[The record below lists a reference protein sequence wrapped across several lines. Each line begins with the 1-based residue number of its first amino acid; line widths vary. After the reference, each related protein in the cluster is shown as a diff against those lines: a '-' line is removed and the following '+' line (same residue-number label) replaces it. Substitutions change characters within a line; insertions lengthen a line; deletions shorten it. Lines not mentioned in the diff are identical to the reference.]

1 MAKQSKN
8 DSKPR
13 VVIIGGNFAGLKTAL
28 NLPQKFNVTLI
39 DKHPWFEF
47 RPNIHE
53 LVSGIKT
60 PAMLRFPNVHRADRN
75 PVIFDRERCRGDKQ
89 VKHVKVME
97 RVYEPRRLRQAWQ
110 QVKQNAGAAGIDQMT
125 VEAFEQ
131 REDELLMLIHEKL
144 KSGTHRFKPAR
155 RALIPKEGGSEMR
168 KLGIPIVMDRV
179 VSQSVN
185 LVFQEIFDPDFT
197 MSNYGFRR
205 GHSQRQAIY
214 HVQMIV
220 KEGYEWCASID
231 LARFFDEI
239 PHNLIL
245 KLVRRKI
252 ADERLVTLIARAL
265 KAGIMGEGQLEKTT
279 KGCPQGSPLSPM
291 LSNIVLN
298 ELDQELEKRGHR
310 YCRWADDFLILLKSE
325 RAAKRVMEGITGHLE
340 NNLNLPVNKAKSP
353 VALVKNVPFLGFQIL
368 REKIR
373 VSNKARLK
381 FKDKVRELTRRN
393 NPLSMHQVIQ
403 ELNVYLRGWV
413 GYFRIQEFR
422 ILFRDLDGWIRS
434 RLRSMQLKKWKN
446 PRKFQRMMIRSGCKP
461 HEAHR
466 VWVKMNRW
474 QSVMRK
480 EVRFVMN
487 LQWLRRQGLIFLDD
501 FTRKQQPLELTFSR

>member
-1 MAKQSKN
+1 MEK
-8 DSKPR
+8 R
-13 VVIIGGNFAGLKTAL
+13 
-28 NLPQKFNVTLI
+28 
-39 DKHPWFEF
+39 H
-47 RPNIHE
+47 
-53 LVSGIKT
+53 
-60 PAMLRFPNVHRADRN
+60 
-75 PVIFDRERCRGDKQ
+75 GDIQ
-89 VKHVKVME
+89 VKHVKVMKQ
-97 RVYEPRRLRQAWQ
+97 VYEPRRLRKAWQ
-110 QVKQNAGAAGIDQMT
+110 QVRQNAGAAGIDQMT
-125 VEAFEQ
+125 VEVFEQ
-131 REDELLMLIHEKL
+131 RKDELLVLIHEKL
-144 KSGTHRFKPAR
+144 KAGTYRFKPAR
-155 RALIPKEGGSEMR
+155 RALIPKEGDSKMR
-168 KLGIPIVMDRV
+168 KLGIPVVMDRV

-197 MSNYGFRR
+197 KSNYGFRR

-231 LARFFDEI
+231 LAKFFDEI
-239 PHNLIL
+239 PHNLVL
-245 KLVRRKI
+245 KLIRRKI

-265 KAGIMGEGQLEKTT
+265 KAGIMVDGKFEKTT

-340 NNLNLPVNKAKSP
+340 NNLNLPVNKEKSQ
-353 VALVKNVPFLGFQIL
+353 VALVKDVPFLGFQIFL
-368 REKIR
+368 EKIR

-381 FKDKVRELTRRN
+381 FKAKIRELTRRN
-393 NPLSMHQVIQ
+393 NPLSMYQAIQ
-403 ELNVYLRGWV
+403 ELSVYLRGWV

-422 ILFRDLDGWIRS
+422 KLFRDFDGWIRS

-446 PRKFQRMMIRSGCKP
+446 PRKFQRMMIRAGYNP
-461 HEAHR
+461 YEARR
-466 VWVKMNRW
+466 VWVKMSRW
-474 QSVMRK
+474 QSVMRR

-487 LQWLRRQGLIFLDD
+487 LQWFRRQGMIFLHD
-501 FTRKQQPLELTFSR
+501 FTQKQQSLKLTFSR

>member
-1 MAKQSKN
+1 
-8 DSKPR
+8 
-13 VVIIGGNFAGLKTAL
+13 
-28 NLPQKFNVTLI
+28 
-39 DKHPWFEF
+39 
-47 RPNIHE
+47 
-53 LVSGIKT
+53 
-60 PAMLRFPNVHRADRN
+60 
-75 PVIFDRERCRGDKQ
+75 
-89 VKHVKVME
+89 VKYVKVME
-97 RVYEPRRLRQAWQ
+97 RIYEPRRLRQAWQ

-125 VEAFEQ
+125 VETFGQ
-131 REDELLMLIHEKL
+131 RKDELITLIHEKL
-144 KSGTHRFKPAR
+144 KAGTYRFKPAR

-168 KLGIPIVMDRV
+168 KLGIPVVMDRV

-185 LVFQEIFDPDFT
+185 LVFQEIFDSDFT
-197 MSNYGFRR
+197 ISNYGFRR

-252 ADERLVTLIARAL
+252 ADEQLVTLIARAL
-265 KAGIMGEGQLEKTT
+265 KAGIMVEGKLEKTT

-298 ELDQELEKRGHR
+298 ELDYELEKRGHR
-310 YCRWADDFLILLKSE
+310 YCRWADDFLVLLKSE
-325 RAAKRVMEGITGHLE
+325 RAAKRVMEGITGYLE
-340 NNLNLPVNKAKSP
+340 NNLNLPVNKGKSQ
-353 VALVKNVPFLGFQIL
+353 VALVKDVPFLGFQIL
-368 REKIR
+368 RGKIR

-381 FKDKVRELTRRN
+381 FKAKIRELTHRN

-403 ELNVYLRGWV
+403 NLNVYLRGWV

-446 PRKFQRMMIRSGCKP
+446 PRKFQRMMIRAGYKP
-461 HEAHR
+461 YKAHR
-466 VWVKMNRW
+466 VWIKMNRW

-487 LQWLRRQGLIFLDD
+487 LQWLKRQGLIFLHD
-501 FTRKQQPLELTFSR
+501 FTQKQQSLELKFNR

>member
-1 MAKQSKN
+1 MQ
-8 DSKPR
+8 DSHGEK
-13 VVIIGGNFAGLKTAL
+13 K
-28 NLPQKFNVTLI
+28 
-39 DKHPWFEF
+39 
-47 RPNIHE
+47 
-53 LVSGIKT
+53 
-60 PAMLRFPNVHRADRN
+60 
-75 PVIFDRERCRGDKQ
+75 
-89 VKHVKVME
+89 VKHVKVLE
-97 RVYEPRRLRQAWQ
+97 RVYEPRRLRKAWQ
-110 QVKQNAGAAGIDQMT
+110 QVKQNAGAAGMDQMT

-131 REDELLMLIHEKL
+131 RKDELLTLIHEKL
-144 KSGTHRFKPAR
+144 KAGTYRFKPAR
-155 RALIPKEGGSEMR
+155 RALIPKEGDSKMR
-168 KLGIPIVMDRV
+168 KLGIPVVMDRV
-179 VSQSVN
+179 ISQSVN

-220 KEGYEWCASID
+220 KEGYEWCVSID
-231 LARFFDEI
+231 LAKCFDEI

-252 ADERLVTLIARAL
+252 ADERLVTLVARAL
-265 KAGIMGEGQLEKTT
+265 KAGIMVDGKFEKTT

-340 NNLNLPVNKAKSP
+340 NNLNLPVNKEKSQ
-353 VALVKNVPFLGFQIL
+353 VALVKDVPFLGFQLL

-381 FKDKVRELTRRN
+381 FKAKVRELTRRN
-393 NPLSMHQVIQ
+393 NPLSMYQAIQ

-422 ILFRDLDGWIRS
+422 NLLRDLDGWIRS

-446 PRKFQRMMIRSGCKP
+446 PRKFQRMMIRAGYKP
-461 HEAHR
+461 YEAR
-466 VWVKMNRW
+466 RAWVKMNRW
-474 QSVMRK
+474 QSVIRK

-487 LQWLRRQGLIFLDD
+487 LQWFRRQGVIFLHD
-501 FTRKQQPLELTFSR
+501 FTQKQQSLELTFSR